1 MLKMCMQKGQRR
13 SVHCL
18 ESHTGGDV
26 DSLDNTL
33 WRYDWHGC
41 VVWADMDKNVI
52 GTGRHG
58 NRQQVFVSETFN
70 QQARE
75 KLNQM
80 VETGIHSRQM
90 KRYHKNRKLQR
101 KQERRMKTQRMQEAE
116 SDAFGDY

>member
-13 SVHCL
+13 SMQYA
-18 ESHTGGDV
+18 EKDTSNDV
-26 DSLDNTL
+26 DSLDNTV

-41 VVWADMDKNVI
+41 VVWADVDKNVI

-58 NRQQVFVSETFN
+58 SNLQVCTSETFN
-70 QQARE
+70 PKARE

-80 VETGIHSRQM
+80 VERGIYSRQT
-90 KRYHKNRKLQR
+90 KRCQKNRQLQR
-101 KQERRMKTQRMQEAE
+101 KRERSLKTQRMQEAE